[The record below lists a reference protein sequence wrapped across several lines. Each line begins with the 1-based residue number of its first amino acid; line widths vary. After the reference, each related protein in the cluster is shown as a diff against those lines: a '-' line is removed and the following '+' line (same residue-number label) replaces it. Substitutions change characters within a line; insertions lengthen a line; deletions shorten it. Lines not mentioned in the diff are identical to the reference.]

1 MFKKRDAKD
10 RRNFEKKI
18 VSEMIDLYAKGHPE
32 FQEAEELKAYAVMRI
47 NKCPFMETKTF
58 CSACKVHCY
67 RAEKREQIRMVMRW
81 SGPRMLLHHP
91 LMTLHHLWVE
101 NEDLLSRLFWIIIG
115 FIGLGLG
122 VLGAILPLL
131 PAFPFLLMAAFGF
144 SRSSKRLHTW
154 FLQTS
159 LYKKN
164 IKTWAESRSM
174 DLRTKIRVLTCISL
188 VMMIGL
194 FMMRRIPWGQA
205 ILVVVW
211 IGHVLYFRYGIKT
224 LPSAVPAEALD

>member
-10 RRNFEKKI
+10 RSNFEKKI

-58 CSACKVHCY
+58 CSACKMHCY

-115 FIGLGLG
+115 FIGLG

-144 SRSSKRLHTW
+144 SRSSRRLDTW

>member
-1 MFKKRDAKD
+1 MFKKRNAKD
-10 RRNFEKKI
+10 RRDFEKKI

-32 FQEAEELKAYAVMRI
+32 FQEAEDLKAYAIFRI
-47 NKCPFMETKTF
+47 QKCPFMETKTF

-67 RAEKREQIRMVMRW
+67 KAEKREQIRMVMRW

-91 LMTLHHLWVE
+91 VMTLHHLWIE
-101 NEDLLSRLFWIIIG
+101 NEELLSRLFWVCIG

-144 SRSSKRLHTW
+144 SRSSKRLHAW
-154 FLQTS
+154 FLETS

-164 IKTWAESRSM
+164 IKSWAETRSM
-174 DLRTKIRVLTCISL
+174 DKRTKIRVLTCISL
-188 VMMIGL
+188 VMLIGL
-194 FMMRRIPWGQA
+194 VMMRNILWGQA
-205 ILVVVW
+205 VLIMVW
-211 IGHVLYFRYGIKT
+211 IGHLLYFRYGIRT
-224 LPSAVPAEALD
+224 MEPALAAEEAE